1 MHNKTPVGG
10 KHMSM
15 TECRNA
21 KRGKESAAGSVEL
34 ELREVQKLQG
44 NNKVDGIETISATCG
59 EVFTIICC

>member
-1 MHNKTPVGG
+1 
-10 KHMSM
+10 MSM